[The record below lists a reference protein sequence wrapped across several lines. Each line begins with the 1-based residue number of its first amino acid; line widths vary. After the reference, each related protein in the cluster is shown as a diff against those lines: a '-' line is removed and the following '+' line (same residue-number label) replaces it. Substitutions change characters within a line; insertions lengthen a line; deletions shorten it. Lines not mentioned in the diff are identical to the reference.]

1 MNNLKNILK
10 TLMILLVFSCT
21 NQSEEELEF
30 YPSFQEKELS
40 FLHLKH
46 GFPIDTTTTWI
57 RKSENILMLHETFK
71 KFGYDILLTE
81 CNWKDE
87 PTLAVGYINNSIYNL
102 IDSLET
108 TYQDYKNAPKYY
120 KEFWERRENEKN
132 NEAVYKVISEVKNI
146 VIDKKTVP
154 QEVSMINDTLVQLL
168 SIEFKEE
175 PITNEDAN
183 QALEYLIQIG
193 LHQSAYNWR
202 SGEYL
207 LIESINWERSLDTI
221 KTMLIESENNV
232 YPWFPDTNK

>member
-10 TLMILLVFSCT
+10 TLIILLVFSCT
-21 NQSEEELEF
+21 NQSEEELELS
-30 YPSFQEKELS
+30 PRFQEKELS
-40 FLHLKH
+40 FLHLTY
-46 GFPIDTTTTWI
+46 GIDTTTTWI

-71 KFGYDILLTE
+71 KFGYNILLAKY
-81 CNWKDE
+81 NWKDE
-87 PTLAVGYINNSIYNL
+87 TTINEVGYINNSIYNL

-132 NEAVYKVISEVKNI
+132 NEAVYKVINEVKNI
-146 VIDKKTVP
+146 VIDKEAVP
-154 QEVSMINDTLVQLL
+154 QEVSIINDTLFQLL
-168 SIEFKEE
+168 SINFKEE
-175 PITNEDAN
+175 PMTDEDAN

-202 SGEYL
+202 SGEY
-207 LIESINWERSLDTI
+207 IPMENINWERSLDTI
-221 KTMLIESENNV
+221 KTMLIENENNI

>member
-1 MNNLKNILK
+1 
-10 TLMILLVFSCT
+10 MILLVFSCT